1 MVRTQ
6 LQLDD
11 ITYDAIRARAHQ
23 EHKSMSAIVREILHE
38 HLSGRCHPTQPIPKK
53 LSFIGAGS
61 SGLTDVSV
69 RHDDYLAE
77 DFR

>member
-6 LQLDD
+6 LQLDNT
-11 ITYDAIRARAHQ
+11 TYDAIRARAHQ
-23 EHKSMSAIVREILHE
+23 ERRSMSAVVREILHE
-38 HLSGRCHPTQPIPKK
+38 HLSGQCRTARPKPK
-53 LSFIGAGS
+53 MLSFIGSGN

-69 RHDDYLAE
+69 RHDEYLAE